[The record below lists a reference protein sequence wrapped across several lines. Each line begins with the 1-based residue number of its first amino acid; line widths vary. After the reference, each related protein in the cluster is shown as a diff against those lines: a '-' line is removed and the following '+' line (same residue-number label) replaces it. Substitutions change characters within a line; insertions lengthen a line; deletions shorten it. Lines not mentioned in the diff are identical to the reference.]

1 MIIKVERSGGFAGIP
16 VSNEIDAKILPTA
29 LVTKLN
35 KIMKDKNSSTLPIK
49 DTPRGAADHYTYKIS
64 IQDGVN
70 LKVIECNQFN
80 IEDDLKSLVKYIENS
95 GRKIS

>member
-80 IEDDLKSLVKYIENS
+80 IEDDLKSLVKFVEKIES
-95 GRKIS
+95 SE

>member
-16 VSNEIDAKILPTA
+16 VSNEIDANNLPSA
-29 LVTKLN
+29 LVTKLK
-35 KIMKDKNSSTLPIK
+35 KIMENTNSSTLPIK

-80 IEDDLKSLVKYIENS
+80 IEDDLKSLVKFVEKIES
-95 GRKIS
+95 SE